1 MLNKKKYNYSFNYGF
16 NSKIKNPNNLQRLIE
31 LCKSN
36 YNVIGNGY
44 SYNDASIG
52 KNPISLK
59 NFKRILNFNVK
70 KKTIEAES
78 GILLD
83 ELLKITLKK
92 KLIIKSLPGSRF
104 VTLGGII
111 ANNTQG
117 KTLKKCFIRDYIISL
132 KILHNRRIIDCS
144 LNKNRKLF
152 HATIGGKGCTGI
164 IISAKLKLDKIH
176 NNSITLEKV
185 FFDNIEEIDLIL
197 KKLKKSDYLVAWID
211 NLSKNLDGII
221 FFAKH
226 VKNLPYKKQKPII
239 KIPQIL
245 IYFLNTI
252 SFRRFFTFFFNKIF
266 KFKNYLRKKITY
278 HIFDFFFIQDTIKNW
293 NEVFRNKG
301 FFQYQF
307 TCEYSELFTLVR
319 KLQVVMNENK
329 IFSIFMIIK
338 FYKKNKI
345 TYNSV
350 SYDICKNSNF
360 NDTCKIL
367 NKFSNKHN
375 LNISLSK
382 DSIISNL
389 NKKTKNSNDFLTY
402 GIYDKNFNSKFLKRI
417 INK

>member
-1 MLNKKKYNYSFNYGF
+1 MLNNKKYNYSFNFSF
-16 NSKIKNPNNLQRLIE
+16 NSKIHYPNNLQKLIE

-36 YNVIGNGY
+36 YNVIGNCY

-52 KNPISLK
+52 TNPISLK
-59 NFKRILNFNVK
+59 NFKKILNFNVK

-104 VTLGGII
+104 ITLGGVI

-132 KILHNRRIIDCS
+132 KILHNRRIIECS
-144 LNKNRKLF
+144 PKKNRKLF

-164 IISAKLKLDKIH
+164 IISAKLKLDKIYS
-176 NNSITLEKV
+176 NSIMLEKV
-185 FFDNIEEIDLIL
+185 FFNHLEEIDLIF
-197 KKLKKSDYLVAWID
+197 KKLKKNDYLVAWID

-221 FFAKH
+221 FFATH
-226 VKNLPYKKQKPII
+226 GKNLPQKKQKPII
-239 KIPQIL
+239 RIPQIL
-245 IYFLNTI
+245 VYFFNTI
-252 SFRRFFTFFFNKIF
+252 SFRKFFTFFFNKIF
-266 KFKNYLRKKITY
+266 KFQNYLRKKITY

-293 NEVFRNKG
+293 NEIFRNKG

-307 TCEYSELFTLVR
+307 TCKYNELFSLVR

-329 IFSIFMIIK
+329 IFSNFMIIK
-338 FYKKNKI
+338 FYKKNEI
-345 TYNSV
+345 IYNSV

-360 NDTCKIL
+360 CDTCKIL
-367 NKFSNKHN
+367 NKFSNKYN

-382 DSIISNL
+382 DSIVSNL
-389 NKKTKNSNDFLTY
+389 NKKTINSNNFLTY
-402 GIYDKNFNSKFLKRI
+402 GIYDKNFKSKFLKRI

>member
-1 MLNKKKYNYSFNYGF
+1 MLNKKKYNYSFNFGF
-16 NSKIKNPNNLQRLIE
+16 NSKIKYPKNIQSLTE
-31 LCKSN
+31 VCKSN
-36 YNVIGNGY
+36 YNIIGNCY

-52 KNPISLK
+52 RNPISLK
-59 NFKRILNFNVK
+59 NFKKILNFDIK

-78 GILLD
+78 GILLE
-83 ELLKITLKK
+83 ELINFTLKK
-92 KLIIKSLPGSRF
+92 NLIIKSLPGSRY

-117 KTLKKCFIRDYIISL
+117 KTLKKCFIQDYIISL
-132 KILHNRRIIDCS
+132 KVLHNRKIIECS

-152 HATIGGKGCTGI
+152 FSTIGGKGCTGI
-164 IISAKLKLDKIH
+164 IISAKLKLDKIYSS
-176 NNSITLEKV
+176 SIILEKV
-185 FFDNIEEIDLIL
+185 FFNNLEELNSKF
-197 KKLKKSDYLVAWID
+197 KKLKKNDYLVAWID

-221 FFAKH
+221 FFATH
-226 VKNLPYKKQKPII
+226 SKNLPYKKQRSII

-245 IYFLNTI
+245 IYLLNII

-266 KFKNYLRKKITY
+266 KFENYLRKKITY

-293 NEVFRNKG
+293 NEIFRDKG

-307 TCEYSELFTLVR
+307 SCKFTELFSLVR
-319 KLQVVMNENK
+319 KLQVVMNDNK
-329 IFSIFMIIK
+329 IFSNFMIIK

-345 TYNSV
+345 IYNSV

-360 NDTCKIL
+360 NNTRKIL
-367 NKFSNKHN
+367 NNFSDKHN

-389 NKKTKNSNDFLTY
+389 NKKTIKSNDFLTY
-402 GIYDKNFNSKFLKRI
+402 KIYDKNFNSKFLKRI